1 MGVNSSVIRQCL
13 CHCHVCNGISSME
26 SLWWDACGGLFVVDQ
41 HCLGTLQSLMHHVD
55 GCAGYNKLQLKL
67 AW

>member
-1 MGVNSSVIRQCL
+1 
-13 CHCHVCNGISSME
+13 ME